1 MDVKPS
7 SHSANTSKKLT
18 FLMNLA
24 GGKSVKLAAETAGI
38 NRRTVYDWRD
48 QDAEFARAW
57 EDAISGSV
65 EVLEDEVR
73 DRALDR
79 ADKNS
84 HILLM
89 FLVKRH
95 RPEYRENY
103 KTEILVDHKVK
114 EYDFSSVEVDEAVA
128 ILRAAQERPD
138 ES

>member
-1 MDVKPS
+1 MPVKPS
-7 SHSANTSKKLT
+7 SHSSNISAKAA
-18 FLMNLA
+18 FLASLMV
-24 GGKSVKLAAETAGI
+24 GKSVKAAAEHTGVG
-38 NRRTVYDWRD
+38 RRTFYDWRD

-57 EDAISGSV
+57 DDAITGSI

-73 DRALDR
+73 ERALDR

-103 KTEILVDHKVK
+103 KTEVTVKQEVK
-114 EYDFSSVEVDEAVA
+114 EFDFSPDEAKEAIA
-128 ILRAAQERPD
+128 ILEQSLNSEPV
-138 ES
+138 